1 MLGGRQEI
9 AALCGAVVLI
19 FTRGA
24 ADDDNSDIG
33 LCSSLLGELVLE
45 VDFVL
50 SPRLLCPAQALF
62 KRMVLQPV
70 TVGLLQLLVDGN
82 VFVFF

>member
-19 FTRGA
+19 FTRGT
-24 ADDDNSDIG
+24 ADDDNGDIG
-33 LCSSLLGELVLE
+33 LCSSLLGEFFRDGHFLLA
-45 VDFVL
+45 
-50 SPRLLCPAQALF
+50 PRLLCPAHAFF

>member
-1 MLGGRQEI
+1 MSSESYDG
-9 AALCGAVVLI
+9 
-19 FTRGA
+19 
-24 ADDDNSDIG
+24 DIG
-33 LCSSLLGELVLE
+33 LCSSLLGELFRDGHFL
-45 VDFVL
+45 L
-50 SPRLLCPAQALF
+50 APRLLCPAHTLF

>member
-24 ADDDNSDIG
+24 ADDDNGDVG
-33 LCSSLLGELVLE
+33 LCSSLFGELFRDGHFL
-45 VDFVL
+45 L
-50 SPRLLCPAQALF
+50 APRLLCPAHALF

>member
-19 FTRGA
+19 FTCGA
-24 ADDDNSDIG
+24 ADDDNGDIG
-33 LCSSLLGELVLE
+33 LCSSLLGELFCDGHFL
-45 VDFVL
+45 L
-50 SPRLLCPAQALF
+50 APRLLCPAHALF

-70 TVGLLQLLVDGN
+70 AVGLLQLLVDGN